1 MASKII
7 NGWFSA
13 TVSPTFTKMRR
24 IVPGIGDGMA
34 SAPAG
39 ATETGAAGAGLASAA
54 GSLAG
59 AAGAGATGA
68 GATGAAG
75 ATAPISSISTK
86 YSLPSTLILNL
97 RNILYNSS

>member
-1 MASKII
+1 M
-7 NGWFSA
+7 
-13 TVSPTFTKMRR
+13 
-24 IVPGIGDGMA
+24 VPGIGDGMA

-59 AAGAGATGA
+59 AAGAGAGATGA